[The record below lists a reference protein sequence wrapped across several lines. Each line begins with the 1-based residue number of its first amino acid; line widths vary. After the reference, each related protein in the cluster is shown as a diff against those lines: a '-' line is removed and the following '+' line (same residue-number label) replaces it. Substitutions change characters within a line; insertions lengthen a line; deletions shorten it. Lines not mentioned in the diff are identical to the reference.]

1 MATTKQLSKHTP
13 GPWREKKYS
22 LRVLAQVKNEDGGFE
37 PLCVA
42 DCGQSLHLSSYLAE
56 GEQDANARL
65 ITQAP
70 EMYELL
76 LNGQVAIMEGGHY
89 LTTKM
94 NQWLDEAR
102 RIKAEIDGE

>member
-1 MATTKQLSKHTP
+1 MTQQSKFTP

-56 GEQDANARL
+56 GEQNANARL
-65 ITQAP
+65 IAQAP

-76 LNGQVAIMEGGHY
+76 SHITNHDPLLPCRFCIN
-89 LTTKM
+89 
-94 NQWLDEAR
+94 EAR
-102 RIKAEIDGE
+102 RIKAAIDRE